1 MTTSQEDQLQAIAAA
16 LKSPQHLINIRSYG
30 RDSLELQP
38 LQGFH
43 IDGPRK
49 LHFCKPDKT
58 LEEIADVAAY
68 CLDKGIRYMVEGTTA
83 RDFVRSH
90 LIPVT
95 NA

>member
-1 MTTSQEDQLQAIAAA
+1 MTTPQEDQIQTIAAA
-16 LKSPQHLINIRSYG
+16 LKTPQRLINIRSYG

-38 LQGFH
+38 MQGFH

-68 CLDKGIRYMVEGTTA
+68 CLSNGIRYRVEGNAA
-83 RDFVRSH
+83 RDFVKVH